1 MGRVKA
7 HYHDVLQQQ
16 AIQDPH
22 EVPTEQM
29 TEAELETYLDL
40 LYEDFI
46 ISQEA
51 YRYEDNYKPFGVRKA
66 R

>member
-7 HYHDVLQQQ
+7 HYHDHLTLLGQQQ
-16 AIQDPH
+16 PH